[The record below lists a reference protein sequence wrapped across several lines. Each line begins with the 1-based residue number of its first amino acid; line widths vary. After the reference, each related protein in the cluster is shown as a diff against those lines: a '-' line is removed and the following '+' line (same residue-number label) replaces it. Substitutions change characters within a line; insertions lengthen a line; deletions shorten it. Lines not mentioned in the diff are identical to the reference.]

1 MNVVID
7 TVYQVGLLFV
17 MMIPGVL
24 MKLCG
29 LSTDGLGKG
38 LSNLVLYIAQP
49 ALIFT
54 AYLRPFDGEILINA
68 LWVLLLSVIAH
79 VIFSVVSIF
88 AFKKAP
94 DMARRMLTFATV
106 FSNAAFMGMPLV
118 AAVLGSEAL
127 VYASI
132 YNITFNLFLWSLG
145 VFICTNK
152 RDTDQNGV
160 EDHIDRIKGGASPL
174 KALYHPVTIA
184 ALLGL
189 VFFILP
195 IEGFVPKII
204 SESFDMLK
212 NLVAP
217 LSMVVIGL
225 RLPDI
230 RLRGVFRDAYM
241 YVFLALRHLILPL
254 LVIGVIK
261 LLALFGLSLNSELTA
276 VVVILASAPAATSA
290 TMFAEKYSCDSP
302 YVSRLVVISTILSIG
317 TMPLMLLLL

>member
-1 MNVVID
+1 MGVVVD

-79 VIFSVVSIF
+79 AIFSAVSVF

-152 RDTDQNGV
+152 RDCDKNGK
-160 EDHIDRIKGGASPL
+160 EDHIDHIKDGASPL

-195 IEGFVPKII
+195 IDGFVPKIAK
-204 SESFDMLK
+204 ESFDMLK

-230 RLRGVFRDAYM
+230 KLRGVFRDVYM
-241 YVFLALRHLILPL
+241 YVFLVLRHLVLPL

-261 LLALFGLSLNSELTA
+261 LFALLGLSLNSVVCS

-290 TMFAEKYSCDSP
+290 TMFAEKYACDSP
-302 YVSRLVVISTILSIG
+302 YVSRLVIISTILSIG